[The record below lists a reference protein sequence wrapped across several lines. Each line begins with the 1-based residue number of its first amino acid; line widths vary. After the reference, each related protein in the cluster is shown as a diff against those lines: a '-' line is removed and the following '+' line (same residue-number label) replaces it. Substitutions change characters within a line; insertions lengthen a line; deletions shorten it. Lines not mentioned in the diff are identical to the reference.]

1 MSEKEL
7 FGASKTIEVGDLQ
20 ERVIIV
26 AVDSSTKQDPGKP
39 AVFDED
45 ESLVELTELI
55 KSVDGTVVGQMVQKR
70 MRPDPAYYIGSGKA
84 EELALMCEALD
95 ADTVV
100 FDDELSPSQHA
111 KLEEVIKR
119 KIIDRTQVILDIF
132 ARRASTAEGQLQVE
146 LAQLEYMLP
155 RLIGSR
161 EALSRLGGGIGT
173 RGPGETKL
181 ETDRRVIRRRIS
193 DIKTKIEDVKSRRQ
207 IQRGKRKSNELPV
220 ASLVGYTNAGK
231 SSMLNLL
238 TGASVLVEDKLFATL
253 DPTTRKLIL
262 PNKQELLITDTVG
275 FIRKIPHH
283 LIVAFRA
290 TLEETLEADMLIHV
304 VDASSSYAQ
313 EQYDAVISVLTELK
327 ANDKPMITVLNKN
340 DRPEAAEGTKKL
352 TGKVPNPV
360 AMSAMTG
367 EGLENL
373 LSEIMKALSSRL
385 VRVEAFMPYDEPLLR
400 EVEAHG
406 EIITRDYVD
415 NGVRLVAEV
424 ESILAMKIA
433 AKFPKSNGG
442 KA

>member
-39 AVFDED
+39 AAFDED

-100 FDDELSPSQHA
+100 FDDELSPGQHA
-111 KLEEVIKR
+111 KLEEIIKR

-146 LAQLEYMLP
+146 LAQLEYLLP

-161 EALSRLGGGIGT
+161 QALSRLGGGIGT

-207 IQRGKRKSNELPV
+207 IQRGKRRSNELPV

-262 PNKQELLITDTVG
+262 PNKQELLVTDTVG

-283 LIVAFRA
+283 LVVAFRA

-367 EGLENL
+367 EGLEEL

-406 EIITRDYVD
+406 EIITRDYVE
-415 NGVRLVAEV
+415 NGVKLVAEV

>member
-1 MSEKEL
+1 
-7 FGASKTIEVGDLQ
+7 
-20 ERVIIV
+20 
-26 AVDSSTKQDPGKP
+26 
-39 AVFDED
+39 
-45 ESLVELTELI
+45 
-55 KSVDGTVVGQMVQKR
+55 

-100 FDDELSPSQHA
+100 FDDELSPGQHA
-111 KLEEVIKR
+111 KLEEIIKR

-146 LAQLEYMLP
+146 LAQLEYLLP

-161 EALSRLGGGIGT
+161 QALSRLGGGIGT

-193 DIKTKIEDVKSRRQ
+193 DIKTKIEDVKARRQ
-207 IQRGKRKSNELPV
+207 VQRGKRKSNELPV

-253 DPTTRKLIL
+253 DPTTRKLVL
-262 PNKQELLITDTVG
+262 PNKQELLVTDTVG

-360 AMSAMTG
+360 AMSAVTG
-367 EGLENL
+367 KGLEEL

-415 NGVRLVAEV
+415 SGVKLVAEV

>member
-26 AVDSSTKQDPGKP
+26 AVDTSTKDEPGKP
-39 AVFDED
+39 ATFDED

-55 KSVDGTVVGQMVQKR
+55 RSVDGTVVGQMVQKR
-70 MRPDPAYYIGSGKA
+70 RKPDPAYYIGSGKA

-100 FDDELSPSQHA
+100 FDDELTPGQHA
-111 KLEEVIKR
+111 KLEEIIKR

-146 LAQLEYMLP
+146 LAQLEYILP

-161 EALSRLGGGIGT
+161 QALSRLGGGIGT

-193 DIKTKIEDVKSRRQ
+193 DIKTKIDDVRSRRQ
-207 IQRGKRKSNELPV
+207 IQRGKRRSNELPV

-253 DPTTRKLIL
+253 DPTTRKLVL
-262 PNKQELLITDTVG
+262 PNKQELLVTDTVG

-283 LIVAFRA
+283 LVVAFRA

-313 EQYDAVISVLTELK
+313 EQYDAVISVLSDLK
-327 ANDKPMITVLNKN
+327 AADKPMITVLNKN
-340 DRPEAAEGTKKL
+340 DRPEAADGTKKL

-360 AMSAMTG
+360 SMSAVTG
-367 EGLENL
+367 EGLDEL
-373 LSEIMKALSSRL
+373 LSEIMRALSSRL

-415 NGVRLVAEV
+415 NGVKLVAEV